1 MSTSTTVTPV
11 VLEPAAQEFAAATAH
26 PPYLFDL
33 RPVEGRKAV
42 DQTHARA
49 RGRSRAQRRS
59 HPEPAES

>member
-11 VLEPAAQEFAAATAH
+11 VLEPAAQEFAAGTAH

-42 DQTHARA
+42 DQTPRKGARSVTRPTTIPSRA
-49 RGRSRAQRRS
+49 R
-59 HPEPAES
+59 